1 MILVTG
7 ATGTVGRELVRQLLD
22 GGHQVRVL
30 VRDESR
36 LGDLAARVQVS
47 AGNLDDPASLRPALS
62 GISRVFLLTSR
73 TQQDADF
80 LAAAKDAG
88 ASHIVKLSTQEAG
101 WTPVEGHGFWHRE
114 REELIQASGLAWT
127 FLRPTMFMN
136 AALQWTA
143 TVRAQRAVYFP
154 MGTGQLAP
162 VHPADVAAVA
172 AAALTATGHEGQ
184 GYELTGGQLMGA
196 ADMVATLSEVL
207 GHPVSYVDIPEEAA
221 RQQMNQ
227 AGLPGYV
234 TEGLLETFRL
244 VRAGRFAY
252 TTGTVRHVTG
262 QPPRTFRQW
271 CEQHRA
277 AFSGHAAT

>member
-7 ATGTVGRELVRQLLD
+7 ATGTVGRELVRQLLE
-22 GGHQVRVL
+22 GRRQVRVL
-30 VRDESR
+30 VRDERR

-62 GISRVFLLTSR
+62 GISGVFLLTSR
-73 TQQDADF
+73 TQQDADV

-88 ASHIVKLSTQEAG
+88 ARHIVKLSTQEAG
-101 WTPVEGHGFWHRE
+101 WVPVEGHGFWHRE

-136 AALQWTA
+136 TALEWAATIS
-143 TVRAQRAVYFP
+143 AQRAVYFP
-154 MGTGQLAP
+154 MGAGQLAP

-172 AAALTATGHEGQ
+172 AAALTAAGHEDQ

-196 ADMVATLSEVL
+196 ADMAATLSGVL
-207 GHPVSYVDIPEEAA
+207 GQPVSYVDIPEDAA
-221 RQQMNQ
+221 RQQMRQ
-227 AGLPGYV
+227 AGLPDYV
-234 TEGLLETFRL
+234 TDGLLETYRL
-244 VRAGRFAY
+244 IRVGRFAY
-252 TTGTVRHVTG
+252 TTDTVQHVTG

-271 CEQHRA
+271 CEQHRD
-277 AFSGHAAT
+277 AFS

>member
-1 MILVTG
+1 MILVIG
-7 ATGTVGRELVRQLLD
+7 ATGTVGRELVQQLLE

-30 VRDESR
+30 VRDERR

-47 AGNLDDPASLRPALS
+47 VGNLDDPASLRPALS
-62 GISRVFLLTSR
+62 GISEVFLLTSR
-73 TQQDADF
+73 TQQDADV

-88 ASHIVKLSTQEAG
+88 TRHIVKLSTQEAG
-101 WTPVEGHGFWHRE
+101 WVPVEGHGFWHRE

-136 AALQWTA
+136 TALEWAT

-154 MGTGQLAP
+154 MGAGQLAP

-172 AAALTATGHEGQ
+172 AAALTAPGHDGQ

-196 ADMVATLSEVL
+196 ADMAATLSGVL
-207 GHPVSYVDIPEEAA
+207 GQPVSYVDIPEDAA
-221 RQQMNQ
+221 RQQMRQ
-227 AGLPGYV
+227 AGLPDYV
-234 TEGLLETFRL
+234 TDGLLETYRL
-244 VRAGRFAY
+244 IRAGRFAY
-252 TTGTVRHVTG
+252 TTGTVQHVTG

-271 CEQHRA
+271 CEQHRD
-277 AFSGHAAT
+277 AFS